1 MVRVHPTLSSRP
13 GARSRESA
21 DELSGNALVAAA
33 VGGMK
38 TKAAPEKTL
47 RGCFRSASCVVQEQL
62 FFVQLIGF
70 DVLLV
75 PPFPVAVSV
84 TV

>member
-21 DELSGNALVAAA
+21 DELSGNALAAA
-33 VGGMK
+33 AIRGTQNENSPG
-38 TKAAPEKTL
+38 ETL